1 MKRRLHIFLLVV
13 LTFIV
18 SCAEEQ
24 FAPPRQNDST
34 NPSPITVTNTTS
46 CSTGV
51 TEIKPKVDFLFL
63 WDNSS
68 SSVFINSQTK
78 QALNNTIDLVSS
90 RFDYHIMIAPLVS
103 TSSSINN
110 EARLV
115 VEDPTGLNSSAMN
128 MVVSRESAVSHID
141 TFTQAVGSYEEG
153 VRRSVS
159 MIKANI
165 SNGIFRPNSH
175 VVIVVMSNQDD
186 SSWHNF
192 PVAAS
197 DRLAYVNEQS
207 KQLLCLR
214 GNYTPDTGFCTGAN
228 LNSLGL
234 RFMSITAF
242 NNSGT
247 SCGGISFWNKGTTYQ
262 EVSKKVYL
270 APYNNGIVQN
280 DQNTRSDGMY
290 DAYDICSQSSFAYIF
305 DGINDSIQGTLLSHM
320 YDYWPVASASAAAI
334 DPNEVR
340 VFKNGIEVPRLFPPV
355 VNGVNGFSF
364 DNVTQTQ
371 NTRYAPTS
379 GEPFSGYLVQ
389 LYGDSR
395 VSYQDCIRVTT
406 QTPKE
411 FYDHVHMRRKPLE
424 ATIVLKINGVT
435 IPQSSTNGWTLLKT
449 SSGAPQFFQSF
460 NIKASSGTPENRSGY
475 FLQLNGGTSYSNG
488 DQVEVSY
495 DPAA

>member
-270 APYNNGIVQN
+270 APYNNGIVCPWGS
-280 DQNTRSDGMY
+280 T
-290 DAYDICSQSSFAYIF
+290 
-305 DGINDSIQGTLLSHM
+305 
-320 YDYWPVASASAAAI
+320 PPAS
-334 DPNEVR
+334 R
-340 VFKNGIEVPRLFPPV
+340 
-355 VNGVNGFSF
+355 
-364 DNVTQTQ
+364 
-371 NTRYAPTS
+371 
-379 GEPFSGYLVQ
+379 
-389 LYGDSR
+389 
-395 VSYQDCIRVTT
+395 
-406 QTPKE
+406 QTP
-411 FYDHVHMRRKPLE
+411 
-424 ATIVLKINGVT
+424 
-435 IPQSSTNGWTLLKT
+435 W
-449 SSGAPQFFQSF
+449 
-460 NIKASSGTPENRSGY
+460 
-475 FLQLNGGTSYSNG
+475 
-488 DQVEVSY
+488 
-495 DPAA
+495 